1 MIMSLE
7 LKNVSRTFSGKTVVQ
22 NISISVKPGEI
33 IGLLGTSG
41 CGKSTVLR
49 AISGLDNEYDGEID
63 INGKKTKEVH
73 DETGFIFQEPRL
85 LPWLTVIENII
96 FGLKGKKKE
105 NLERAEQYLANVGLD
120 DCGDLY
126 PRQLSGGMAQRV
138 AIARAL
144 VTSPEILLLDEP
156 FSALDA
162 FTKMQLQDLLLDIWN
177 MYQSTLVLVTHDV
190 DEALYL
196 CDRVVILRGQPGE
209 IVKEITIEEQRP
221 RQRGSQDLANLK
233 TEILESLELNTPRSL
248 IV

>member
-1 MIMSLE
+1 MSLE

-49 AISGLDNEYDGEID
+49 AISGLDDGYDGEIG

-96 FGLKGKKKE
+96 FGLKGKKQE
-105 NLERAEQYLANVGLD
+105 NLKRAKQYLANVGLS
-120 DCGDLY
+120 DCGHLY

-162 FTKMQLQDLLLDIWN
+162 FTKMQLQDLLLDIWK

-196 CDRVVILRGQPGE
+196 CDRVIILRGQPGE
-209 IVKEITIEEQRP
+209 IVKEITIDEKRP
-221 RQRGSQDLANLK
+221 RQRGSRDLAELK
-233 TEILESLELNTPRSL
+233 TEILESLELNTPQSL

>member
-1 MIMSLE
+1 MGLKLE
-7 LKNVSRTFSGKTVVQ
+7 NVSRTFADKTVVK
-22 NISISVKPGEI
+22 NITLAAKSGEI
-33 IGLLGTSG
+33 IGILGTSG
-41 CGKSTVLR
+41 CGKSTLLR
-49 AISGLDNEYDGEID
+49 AISGLDQDYYGHVF
-63 INGKKTKEVH
+63 INDQPSRGIHEQ
-73 DETGFIFQEPRL
+73 TGFIFQEPRL
-85 LPWLTVIENII
+85 LPWLNVIENIT
-96 FGLKGKKKE
+96 FGLKGKKQA
-105 NLERAEQYLANVGLD
+105 NTVMAEKYLKHVGLED
-120 DCGDLY
+120 HSDLY

-196 CDRVVILRGQPGE
+196 CDRVIILRGQPGE
-209 IVKEITIEEQRP
+209 IVKEIPIEEQRA
-221 RQRGSQDLANLK
+221 RQGGSEDLANLK
-233 TEILESLELNTPRSL
+233 KEILERLELNTPRSL

>member
-1 MIMSLE
+1 MSLE

-49 AISGLDNEYDGEID
+49 AISGLDDGYDGEID

-177 MYQSTLVLVTHDV
+177 MYQSTLVLVTHDI
-190 DEALYL
+190 DEAIYL
-196 CDRVVILRGQPGE
+196 CDRIIILRGEPGE
-209 IVKEITIEEQRP
+209 ITHEMSINDAHP
-221 RQRGSQDLANLK
+221 RERGSERAAKLK
-233 TEILESLELNTPRSL
+233 TTILESLDLNKTISTRTT
-248 IV
+248 

>member
-1 MIMSLE
+1 MMSLTVE
-7 LKNVSRTFSGKTVVQ
+7 NVSRIFSGKTVVK
-22 NISISVKPGEI
+22 NISFTANPGEI
-33 IGLLGTSG
+33 IGILGTSG
-41 CGKSTVLR
+41 SGKSTILR
-49 AISGLDNEYDGEID
+49 AISGLDQEYSGD
-63 INGKKTKEVH
+63 ISIHGKKSQGVH

-96 FGLKGKKKE
+96 FGLKGKKQA
-105 NLERAEQYLANVGLD
+105 NLERAKQYLANVGLD
-120 DCGDLY
+120 DCGHLY

-196 CDRVVILRGQPGE
+196 CDRVIILRGQPGE